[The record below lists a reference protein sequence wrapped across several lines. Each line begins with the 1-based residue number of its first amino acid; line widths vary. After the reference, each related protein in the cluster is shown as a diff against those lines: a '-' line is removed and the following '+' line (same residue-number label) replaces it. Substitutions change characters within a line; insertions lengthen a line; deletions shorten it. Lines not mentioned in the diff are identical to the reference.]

1 MVAADQADREDE
13 LPADL
18 ADRDRPRLQRVRQ
31 ILTQTSAAALD
42 SDDLFAAAL
51 VCQHGPDVEDLERA
65 RHLACK
71 RRISATTR
79 TPATSPPP
87 PPIGC

>member
-1 MVAADQADREDE
+1 LVAADQADREDE

-31 ILTQTSAAALD
+31 ILTQASPAALD

-65 RHLACK
+65 RHLALQAADLGHPNA
-71 RRISATTR
+71 RYLA
-79 TPATSPPP
+79 AA